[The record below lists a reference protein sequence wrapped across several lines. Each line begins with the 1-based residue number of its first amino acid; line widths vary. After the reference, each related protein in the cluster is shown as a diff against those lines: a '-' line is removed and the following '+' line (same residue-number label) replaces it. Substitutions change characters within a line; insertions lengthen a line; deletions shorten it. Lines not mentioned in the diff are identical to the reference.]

1 MIVFVRHGQTAP
13 NRAGVLLGRSDP
25 PLTSLGE
32 EQSTR
37 VAAVLAREAPAAI
50 VSSPLLRARATA
62 DAIAG
67 ATGVEVEIDERLIE
81 INYGEWEGLSFA
93 ELPEG
98 AIGEWRRNPSFAPP
112 GGESLEQVGAR
123 VGAFAAEMLERA
135 GDQVIVAVSHVSPI
149 KAAVTWAVGLSDEL
163 AWKFRLD
170 VASLTRIAPGPV
182 VLSFNETSFHHR

>member
-1 MIVFVRHGQTAP
+1 VIVFVRHGQTAP

-25 PLTSLGE
+25 PLTPLGE
-32 EQSTR
+32 EQATR

-62 DAIAG
+62 EAIAG
-67 ATGVEVEIDERLIE
+67 ATGVGVEIDERLIE
-81 INYGEWEGLSFA
+81 IDYGEWEGLSFA
-93 ELPEG
+93 ELPDG
-98 AIGEWRRNPSFAPP
+98 AIGEWRRNPSFAPS

-123 VGAFAAEMLERA
+123 VGGLAAEMLERA
-135 GDQVIVAVSHVSPI
+135 GEQTIVAVSHVSPI
-149 KAAVTWAVGLSDEL
+149 KAAVAWAVGLGDEV

>member
-25 PLTSLGE
+25 PLTELGK
-32 EQSTR
+32 EQATL
-37 VAAVLAREAPAAI
+37 VGAVLARESPVSI

-62 DAIAG
+62 AAIAG
-67 ATGVEVEIDERLIE
+67 ATGAGVEFDERLIE
-81 INYGEWEGLSFA
+81 INYGEWEGLTFA
-93 ELPEG
+93 ELPDG
-98 AIGEWRRNPSFAPP
+98 AINEWYRDPTFTPP
-112 GGESLEQVGAR
+112 GGESLQQVGAR
-123 VGAFAAEMLERA
+123 VGTFAAETLERA
-135 GDQVIVAVSHVSPI
+135 GKETIVAVSHVSPI
-149 KAAVTWAVGLSDEL
+149 KAAVAWAVGLSDEL